1 MKKLFQIPIGF
12 ASMERKWLLPLVASS
27 LVSITLFLAA
37 TLSLGASSHRARV
50 WTFLTD
56 SDASRVTYVEDYL
69 VQPPPSGMPA
79 PPRLGYVISGT
90 KGDGA
95 RMKRVLQALYH
106 PRNHYVLHLDLE
118 ASPRERVE
126 LARSIRLDP
135 TFLEVGNVHVVGKAN
150 LVTYRGPTMVAATLH
165 AAAILIKQKADFD
178 WFINLSASDYPL
190 VTQDDLLH
198 VLSYLPRDLNFIE
211 HTSDIGWKEF
221 QRAKPIIVDPGLY
234 MNKKSDIFW
243 ATQRRPVPTAF
254 RLFTGS
260 AWFAL
265 TRAFMEY
272 TIIGWDNLPRI
283 MLMYYTNFVS
293 SPEGYFHTLI
303 CNAPE
308 FRNTTVNHDLHY
320 IAWDNPPKQHPL
332 SLTVNQ
338 IDNMTTSGAAF
349 ARKFGRDE
357 PVLDK
362 IDQEYLGRGP
372 DRFTPGGWCLG
383 TTEGG
388 QDPCAIRGDVNVL
401 KPGPGAKRFESL
413 ILKLLSPSRFRKN
426 QCAL

>member
-1 MKKLFQIPIGF
+1 
-12 ASMERKWLLPLVASS
+12 
-27 LVSITLFLAA
+27 
-37 TLSLGASSHRARV
+37 
-50 WTFLTD
+50 
-56 SDASRVTYVEDYL
+56 
-69 VQPPPSGMPA
+69 
-79 PPRLGYVISGT
+79 
-90 KGDGA
+90 
-95 RMKRVLQALYH
+95 
-106 PRNHYVLHLDLE
+106 
-118 ASPRERVE
+118 
-126 LARSIRLDP
+126 
-135 TFLEVGNVHVVGKAN
+135 
-150 LVTYRGPTMVAATLH
+150 
-165 AAAILIKQKADFD
+165 
-178 WFINLSASDYPL
+178 
-190 VTQDDLLH
+190 
-198 VLSYLPRDLNFIE
+198 
-211 HTSDIGWKEF
+211 
-221 QRAKPIIVDPGLY
+221 
-234 MNKKSDIFW
+234 
-243 ATQRRPVPTAF
+243 
-254 RLFTGS
+254 
-260 AWFAL
+260 
-265 TRAFMEY
+265 MEY